1 MTPPDDQGSQA
12 AGGRLAWLVPLAA
25 GVFAGAAVFEVL
37 PGAVMRTGRGVLI
50 WALAG
55 LGLFVVIHLGLDA
68 AGGQGASWGSTLGMW
83 LHSFLEGVVTA
94 VGYGVSFVLGL
105 ALTFGLVVHLAPEI
119 TALVAVLMR
128 TGVSLRQALIRSAVT
143 CLLVVAGLVVVR
155 FFPLIPPPV
164 LGTGMA
170 FGAGGLFYL
179 AYVSWMGREGRLGA
193 SLAAALAGA
202 ALMGVVTLARLTRI
216 SL

>member
-1 MTPPDDQGSQA
+1 MTPLDEQGSQA
-12 AGGRLAWLVPLAA
+12 AGGRLARLLPLAA

-37 PGAVMRTGRGVLI
+37 PGAVMRAGRGVLI

-55 LGLFVVIHLGLDA
+55 LGLFVVTHVVLDA
-68 AGGQGASWGSTLGMW
+68 AGGQGASWCSTLGMW
-83 LHSFLEGVVTA
+83 VHSFLEGVVTA

-128 TGVSLRQALIRSAVT
+128 TRLSLRQALVRSAVT
-143 CLLVVAGLVVVR
+143 CFFVVTGLVVVH
-155 FFPLIPPPV
+155 FFPLISPPV

-170 FGAGGLFYL
+170 CGSGGLLYL
-179 AYVSWMGREGRLGA
+179 AYVLDGTRGGLGG
-193 SLAAALAGA
+193 SLATALGGA
-202 ALMGVVTLARLTRI
+202 ALMGLVSLGRLTHL
-216 SL
+216 SF